1 MATVASVSNKP
12 STRVQWMWN
21 SNANPFSKSQKVEWR
36 RYSDVETMIIE
47 KAFTADESCAMLD
60 EYHIDFKHNLQISNN
75 DTGKQR
81 PVERVMWDKDDKV
94 LREERFLP
102 NPVAPDLP
110 FGGQYGFISPFIKE
124 VVKDLNLTK
133 KQSPSK
139 DNTVVLIIVE
149 KAALEKQEFACNG
162 RRCAT
167 CGECR
172 EWYFTGDLGSWK
184 WIHSV
189 KDWGGDNT
197 ARWFNHYLFTRFKNR
212 DDAKCVESDESELVT
227 SNSEQTS
234 SDQSTLLSRCFVKKK
249 FLWIIIGII
258 IVILVVT
265 IPTVIIKTKKTNK
278 INLSAMTAETT
289 NMIES
294 STTTEEIT
302 TQQQFITTTHNPTT
316 EVSIEPKCDK
326 WKQHGIT
333 VAGGNGQGDQL
344 NQFSFPCAIYI
355 DDNKSILIADTG
367 NHRIV
372 EWKYNAKE
380 GQTIAGGNGQGN
392 SLDQLYMP
400 LDIAVDKEKNA
411 IIVCDMG
418 NARVMRWLRQSQTN
432 PQTLIS
438 DISCG
443 GVAIDKNGYIYVSDA
458 SKSVVRR
465 WKEGDTDGT
474 LVAGGNGRGKL
485 QNQFNNPGKIFV
497 DEEYSVYV
505 VDINNHRIMK
515 WKKDAEEG
523 IMVAGGNEGGN
534 GLNQLYQPF
543 AVIVDNLGLIYI
555 AVPFSHRIMQW
566 REGDAQGSI
575 VAGGNGEGHE
585 PNQLLLPKGVSFDN
599 EGDLFVVDSQNH
611 RIQKYEPCTE

>member
-1 MATVASVSNKP
+1 MKDYSKALSYFERALDIKQRTLHPNHPSIRNVKESIEISTLVAVNHKLAFMATVASVSNKP

-212 DDAKCVESDESELVT
+212 DDAKCVESDEVL
-227 SNSEQTS
+227 
-234 SDQSTLLSRCFVKKK
+234 R
-249 FLWIIIGII
+249 
-258 IVILVVT
+258 
-265 IPTVIIKTKKTNK
+265 
-278 INLSAMTAETT
+278 
-289 NMIES
+289 
-294 STTTEEIT
+294 
-302 TQQQFITTTHNPTT
+302 
-316 EVSIEPKCDK
+316 
-326 WKQHGIT
+326 
-333 VAGGNGQGDQL
+333 
-344 NQFSFPCAIYI
+344 AIYYTVHLGCLCE
-355 DDNKSILIADTG
+355 DNCVHL
-367 NHRIV
+367 
-372 EWKYNAKE
+372 KE
-380 GQTIAGGNGQGN
+380 
-392 SLDQLYMP
+392 
-400 LDIAVDKEKNA
+400 
-411 IIVCDMG
+411 
-418 NARVMRWLRQSQTN
+418 
-432 PQTLIS
+432 
-438 DISCG
+438 
-443 GVAIDKNGYIYVSDA
+443 
-458 SKSVVRR
+458 
-465 WKEGDTDGT
+465 
-474 LVAGGNGRGKL
+474 
-485 QNQFNNPGKIFV
+485 
-497 DEEYSVYV
+497 
-505 VDINNHRIMK
+505 
-515 WKKDAEEG
+515 
-523 IMVAGGNEGGN
+523 
-534 GLNQLYQPF
+534 
-543 AVIVDNLGLIYI
+543 
-555 AVPFSHRIMQW
+555 
-566 REGDAQGSI
+566 
-575 VAGGNGEGHE
+575 
-585 PNQLLLPKGVSFDN
+585 
-599 EGDLFVVDSQNH
+599 
-611 RIQKYEPCTE
+611 